1 MRRNLI
7 MQTAPSLL
15 SLTTALTLGFLASQ
29 TTPASRADENL
40 FGYTYGAE
48 TLPKGRWEVYNWAT
62 GRFSKGAGT
71 YRALDLAQ
79 EFEYGITD
87 RWQASLYLTER
98 AHKIRGAAPVE
109 DGVAEYPDRS
119 SFEFQGAQLA
129 TKYMVF
135 SPFKNRIGLALYGE
149 AGYSRNFK
157 ISGQRQDEFF
167 FEGKIILQKN
177 FLDDTMVWSTN
188 ITGEY
193 ELRRFDGESEYDS
206 EIEFEV
212 STGLA
217 YRIAPKWWLG
227 VEVRM
232 HSEFPNSD
240 FRGWEHYA
248 FFAGP
253 TIHYGTEKW
262 WATLTWLPQITGW
275 PNDPARSNNL
285 HLGEHERNEVRLKVG
300 LNF

>member
-7 MQTAPSLL
+7 MKLHPTRSLYAA
-15 SLTTALTLGFLASQ
+15 ALALGFLASQ
-29 TTPASRADENL
+29 STPNAHADENL
-40 FGYTYGAE
+40 FGYVYGAE
-48 TLPKGRWEVYNWAT
+48 TMPKGHWEVYNWAT
-62 GRFSKGAGT
+62 GRFGKGAGT
-71 YRALDLAQ
+71 YRALDLLQ
-79 EFEYGITD
+79 EFEYGVTD
-87 RWQASLYLTER
+87 RLQASLYLAER

-119 SFEFQGAQLA
+119 SFEFQGVQLA

-135 SPFKNRIGLALYGE
+135 SPFKNRVGLALYGE
-149 AGYSRNFK
+149 TGYSRIDK
-157 ISGQRQDEFF
+157 ISGQRQDAYF

-177 FLDDTMVWSTN
+177 FLDDTVVWSTN

-193 ELRRFDGESEYDS
+193 EIDKAGGEREYDS

-212 STGLA
+212 TTGVA

-227 VEVRM
+227 IEARM

-248 FFAGP
+248 IFAGP

-275 PNDPARSNNL
+275 PNDAARSNNL